1 MELGVSGVAD
11 HIRSDLGAGW
21 AGVSASTLSPGRAL
35 EDSSGSCMH
44 LACAKHDLGGGCDSW
59 NEAGPVLW
67 SPLPSL
73 PHSFPLLFIPFLC
86 LLGPA
91 TPYLCLSRRMPVC
104 SVSGKR
110 MSCPDS
116 GNAQS
121 IEISGHEGLDLWLSW
136 EGGDSAR
143 WTLWTWVPCAMVGGG
158 GAGILQGWARLLIM
172 CLPCW
177 PLGDPCPLGR
187 SESPKGREPKRLG
200 LPSSTPALGI
210 LRPQLLFLS
219 AWTCLI

>member
-1 MELGVSGVAD
+1 M
-11 HIRSDLGAGW
+11 
-21 AGVSASTLSPGRAL
+21 
-35 EDSSGSCMH
+35 
-44 LACAKHDLGGGCDSW
+44 
-59 NEAGPVLW
+59 LW

-73 PHSFPLLFIPFLC
+73 PHSFPLLVIPLLC

-91 TPYLCLSRRMPVC
+91 TPYLCLSRCMPVC

-121 IEISGHEGLDLWLSW
+121 IEISGHEGLELWLLW

-143 WTLWTWVPCAMVGGG
+143 WALWTWVPCAMLGGR

-172 CLPCW
+172 CLPSW

-187 SESPKGREPKRLG
+187 SESSKGREPKRLG
-200 LPSSTPALGI
+200 LPSSPPALGI

-219 AWTCLI
+219 AWTFLI